1 MRYALLCRSIQI
13 CIILG
18 QQELNMLTQ
27 SVGSVTGMSTQSF
40 TACCLLRWYGE
51 GCVDDRLSLLVNW
64 VILYS
69 FMLKI
74 SRLSRHSPK
83 SLSKLFLVLL
93 AEVDFYQPPSS
104 EVMVRVCSVTSTC
117 NNSVLCRDTVS
128 VLRTWI
134 SLS

>member
-1 MRYALLCRSIQI
+1 M
-13 CIILG
+13 
-18 QQELNMLTQ
+18 
-27 SVGSVTGMSTQSF
+27 
-40 TACCLLRWYGE
+40 
-51 GCVDDRLSLLVNW
+51 DDRLSLLVNW

-104 EVMVRVCSVTSTC
+104 AGRSNGAC
-117 NNSVLCRDTVS
+117 L
-128 VLRTWI
+128 
-134 SLS
+134 